1 MDSTKIRICS
11 GCGEEFENLETQL
24 DGKDYCSSDCFIE
37 YNNPYLNCGDIVPVG
52 EGVHYKNEG
61 SNLCWKCACCTDS
74 APNKPAETTKQVKIS
89 LYEKNRRA
97 VYATGNKW
105 AIENFNATH

>member
-1 MDSTKIRICS
+1 MKWINAKERLPEELNVVLVH
-11 GCGEEFENLETQL
+11 GENEN
-24 DGKDYCSSDCFIE
+24 E
-37 YNNPYLNCGDIVPVG
+37 YYKGFGVAWLSHGRWTGNIHPVTHWM
-52 EGVHYKNEG
+52 ELPEAPEINEANEHTAVNHDAKHG
-61 SNLCWKCACCTDS
+61 T
-74 APNKPAETTKQVKIS
+74 NKERIS